1 MSRSERMRIAK
12 QLMPDRGADQV
23 ELALMKQLFG
33 VAKERAAA
41 NGLDLIEAE
50 GDGHFRLERSVGGR
64 LLWSVDLW
72 PTISEWS
79 RVAWREEFKGPVLQ
93 LPRPWTILDA
103 VDAMIQ
109 AIEKVG
115 TDEPP
120 KRMLRRRR
128 NHS

>member
-1 MSRSERMRIAK
+1 MSRRELMRIAG
-12 QLMPDRGADQV
+12 QLYEPGEA
-23 ELALMKQLFG
+23 ELELMTKL
-33 VAKERAAA
+33 AERAADKA
-41 NGLDLIEAE
+41 KAHGLELTTVD
-50 GDGHFRLERSVGGR
+50 DQGHFRLERSIDGR
-64 LLWSVDLW
+64 LVWSVDLW
-72 PTISEWS
+72 PTVAEWS
-79 RVAWREEFKGPVLQ
+79 RVAWYPAFKGPVLQ

-109 AIEKVG
+109 TIEKVG

>member
-1 MSRSERMRIAK
+1 MSRRELMRIAG
-12 QLMPDRGADQV
+12 QLYEPGEA
-23 ELALMKQLFG
+23 ELELMTKL
-33 VAKERAAA
+33 AERAAVRA
-41 NGLDLIEAE
+41 AEHGLELTTVD
-50 GDGHFRLERSVGGR
+50 DQGHFRLERSIDGR
-64 LLWSVDLW
+64 LVWSVDLW
-72 PTISEWS
+72 PTVAEWS
-79 RVAWREEFKGPVLQ
+79 RVAWNPAFKGPVLQ

-109 AIEKVG
+109 TIEKVG